1 VVLQSELVTNE
12 PVSEAGGDPRAAAD
26 LDSPLVSEEHGSD
39 GCRALLVHRTR
50 QSGLRFG
57 AAMDHEVDGPEGT
70 TTESESIDD
79 WARLMI
85 TSQLATGERLQVRKY
100 LAYGWS
106 AARSRSAIHDQVLG
120 ALVGA
125 RKTGWDDLLH
135 EQRVYLDDFWSGAD
149 IELEGDPEVEQA
161 VRFALFHVFQAG
173 CRSECRAIP
182 AKGLTGPGYD
192 GHSFWDTETFV
203 LPVLTYTDPASVKDA
218 LEWRRSILGPAEER
232 ARQLG
237 FEGAAFPW
245 RTISGQECSAY
256 WPAGIAA
263 FHVNA
268 DIADA
273 VVRYLDATC
282 DEDFERGTAFD
293 LLVATARLWRSL
305 GHHDSGESFRIDG
318 VTGPDEYSAVADNN
332 VFTNLMARRNC
343 SRRLGL
349 RPRTTTSP
357 LNPTSRSRRSRR
369 GEMRARKCSCLMTN
383 GWASTLRLR
392 ASPTMTSGTS
402 ATRAPISTHSCC
414 TSRISTSTANRW

>member
-1 VVLQSELVTNE
+1 MVLQSELVTNE

-79 WARLMI
+79 WARLTI

-203 LPVLTYTDPASVKDA
+203 LPVLTYTD
-218 LEWRRSILGPAEER
+218 
-232 ARQLG
+232 
-237 FEGAAFPW
+237 
-245 RTISGQECSAY
+245 
-256 WPAGIAA
+256 
-263 FHVNA
+263 
-268 DIADA
+268 
-273 VVRYLDATC
+273 
-282 DEDFERGTAFD
+282 
-293 LLVATARLWRSL
+293 
-305 GHHDSGESFRIDG
+305 
-318 VTGPDEYSAVADNN
+318 
-332 VFTNLMARRNC
+332 
-343 SRRLGL
+343 
-349 RPRTTTSP
+349 RP
-357 LNPTSRSRRSRR
+357 L
-369 GEMRARKCSCLMTN
+369 
-383 GWASTLRLR
+383 
-392 ASPTMTSGTS
+392 
-402 ATRAPISTHSCC
+402 
-414 TSRISTSTANRW
+414 